1 MNRSLLLTALAV
13 ALAGAAQAQPGY
25 TADYDT
31 VRAGRFDAG
40 RMFTLDDLP
49 RDYFEETYDFTPTDD
64 WLEHARLGAL
74 RFATY
79 CSASFV
85 SADGLILTNHHCAR
99 ESVTQAGLEDG
110 QDYNEDGFYAR
121 TMDEEKPIEGLF
133 VEQLIEIVDVTD
145 EVNAAAEGA
154 ADNAGRQQARQAAI
168 AAIQDRMLGER
179 GGEEGGMRVQVVT
192 LYSGGQYKAYVY
204 RRYDTV
210 RLVFA
215 PETALGFFG
224 GDPDNFTYPRYAL
237 DFSLFRAVDENGDP
251 LEVEHFFRF
260 DPTGTEPG
268 DLVFVLGNPG
278 STTRMQTIAQ
288 LEFRR
293 DFSEPQVLEALR
305 SREEI
310 YGAWLAANPDAP
322 EAPELTD
329 TWFSLGNSR
338 KVYVG
343 RLEGLRDPYIMAR
356 KQAAERGFLAALAE
370 DPALQAEY
378 GDVVEAIAA
387 NRQNVRGS
395 GMGMANGAFI
405 GFGPGSPLSSAV
417 EQRAILAAQYAGA
430 SGDQQAELREAL
442 LEIEDMPADLQE
454 ALLAQRLRD
463 FQTYLGSDADA
474 VLRGRTPEAAAREI
488 AQRSALATAEGTERL
503 LDGDVAADP
512 AVAAVMAVMPR
523 LQAFQQA
530 VGAANAELGE
540 LGTRL
545 ALARFGLYGTSVP
558 PDATFTL
565 RISDGVVRGYP
576 YNGTVAPTHTTLLG
590 LYDRYYSHCV
600 TGEGAASAGATCDW
614 TLPERWLEAV
624 GDLDLATP
632 FNLVSTNDIIGGNS
646 GSPLLD
652 RDLNVV
658 GIVFDGNIESLP
670 GHYIFIDTYNRTVS
684 VDVRI
689 MLESLEAVYGM
700 DRVATELRN
709 GGM

>member
-1 MNRSLLLTALAV
+1 MNRLLLLAALAV

-25 TADYDT
+25 VADYDT
-31 VRAGRFDAG
+31 VQAGRFDAG

-49 RDYFEETYDFTPTDD
+49 RDYFQETYGFTPTDD

-85 SADGLILTNHHCAR
+85 SPDGLILTNHHCAR

-110 QDYNEDGFYAR
+110 QDYNEEGFYAR
-121 TMDEEKPIEGLF
+121 SMDEEKPIEGLF

-145 EVNAAAEGA
+145 EVTAAAEGA
-154 ADNAGRQQARQAAI
+154 ADAAARQQARQAAI
-168 AAIQDRMLGER
+168 QGIQARMLEER
-179 GGEEGGMRVQVVT
+179 GGEESGHRVQVVT
-192 LYSGGQYKAYVY
+192 FYSGGQYKAYVY
-204 RRYDTV
+204 RRYDHV

-215 PETALGFFG
+215 PETALGYFG
-224 GDPDNFTYPRYAL
+224 GDPDNFTFPRYAL

-251 LEVEHFFRF
+251 LQVEHYFPFNPEGS
-260 DPTGTEPG
+260 DPG

-305 SREEI
+305 TREEI
-310 YGAWLAANPDAP
+310 YGAWLEANPDAP

-343 RLEGLRDPYIMAR
+343 RLKGLRDPYIMAR
-356 KQAAERGFLAALAE
+356 KQAAERDFLEALAE
-370 DPALQAEY
+370 DAELQAEY

-387 NRQNVRGS
+387 NRQAFRPRGTI
-395 GMGMANGAFI
+395 GGAFV
-405 GFGPGSPLSSAV
+405 GFGPGSVLSAPAM
-417 EQRAILAAQYAGA
+417 QRAILAFQYANA
-430 SGDQQAELREAL
+430 TDDEQRAQIREAF
-442 LEIEDMPADLQE
+442 EGIEDVPPGLQE
-454 ALLAQRLRD
+454 ALIAQRLRD
-463 FQTYLGSDADA
+463 FQTYISYAAQAALQ
-474 VLRGRTPEAAAREI
+474 GRSPEDAAREI
-488 AQRSALATAEGTERL
+488 VESSALVTAEGAAGF
-503 LDGDVAADP
+503 LDGDVMADP
-512 AVAAVMAVMPR
+512 AVAVVAAVMPT
-523 LQAFQQA
+523 LQEYQRAS
-530 VGAANAELGE
+530 AASNAELAE
-540 LGTRL
+540 LQTRL
-545 ALARFGLYGTSVP
+545 ALARFALYGTSIP

-565 RISDGVVRGYP
+565 RLSDGVVRGFE
-576 YNGTVAPTHTTLLG
+576 YNGTYAAPYTTLYG
-590 LYDRYYSHCV
+590 LYDHHYSYCV
-600 TGEGAASAGATCDW
+600 ASEGEGSAGARCDW
-614 TLPERWLEAV
+614 ELPERWLEAED
-624 GDLDLATP
+624 DLDLSTP

-689 MLESLEAVYGM
+689 MLEALEDVYGM
-700 DRVATELRN
+700 NRVAEELRSA
-709 GGM
+709 GQ